1 MSKKP
6 LKTTTATDQLEP
18 LLRSYALR
26 RLQESTPSKPP
37 KPVKPQSK
45 RIKEAIGV
53 RALASSPPS
62 KIRDQ
67 LRARN
72 A

>member
-1 MSKKP
+1 MGKKP
-6 LKTTTATDQLEP
+6 RKTTIPTDQLEP

-45 RIKEAIGV
+45 KIKN
-53 RALASSPPS
+53 R
-62 KIRDQ
+62 
-67 LRARN
+67 
-72 A
+72 

>member
-1 MSKKP
+1 MGKKP
-6 LKTTTATDQLEP
+6 LKTTTPTDQLEP

-45 RIKEAIGV
+45 RIKK
-53 RALASSPPS
+53 R
-62 KIRDQ
+62 
-67 LRARN
+67 
-72 A
+72 